1 MRGTFDNV
9 LIKHL
14 LTSNDQEIIPNL
26 FGFRLFIV
34 HFAAYPDHRERVF
47 SQKTPINHHNREILE
62 MRANR
67 VVRVSQERWQLNARA
82 AGNQDSK
89 LPRDRSILVNA
100 N

>member
-1 MRGTFDNV
+1 
-9 LIKHL
+9 
-14 LTSNDQEIIPNL
+14 
-26 FGFRLFIV
+26 
-34 HFAAYPDHRERVF
+34 
-47 SQKTPINHHNREILE
+47 

-89 LPRDRSILVNA
+89 LPRERSILVNA